1 MAMNFDF
8 TNDQNAIRDA
18 ARRFARERLAP
29 NYKAHDD
36 QDSFS
41 KELIREMGGLGLI
54 GTSLAE
60 EFGGLG
66 QDFVTEGIVM
76 EELAREDLNIG
87 YILLLNTLNAGII
100 AEYGSRE
107 MAAVVIPEM
116 CSGRRISCLALT
128 EPSAGSDAANIRLK
142 AERKGDVF
150 ILNGEKTSI
159 SMAHQSDISIV
170 FARTGT
176 QEERAHGITAL
187 LVELNQAG
195 ISRTTF
201 KDVGSGV
208 VGRGS
213 IFFDDVAVPAE
224 NMIGDEGMGFKQV
237 MAGFDFSRALIGLQ
251 CVGPAQVSLDEAWS
265 YTLERKAFGE
275 PISVNQG
282 VTEPLAVAETQLT
295 AARLLCYN
303 TLWLRDQGRPHTA
316 EAAMC
321 KWWPPQL
328 AFEAIHLCLQL
339 HGHLGYSMDMP
350 FQQRLREVM
359 GLHIGDG
366 TKQIQKMV
374 IARRKLAEAR
384 ARA

>member
-1 MAMNFDF
+1 MNFDF
-8 TNDQNAIRDA
+8 TDDQNAIRDA

-29 NYKAHDD
+29 NYKAHDT
-36 QDSFS
+36 QETFS
-41 KELIREMGGLGLI
+41 KDLIREMGELGLI
-54 GTSLAE
+54 GTSLRE

-66 QDFVTEGIVM
+66 QDYVTEGIVM
-76 EELAREDLNIG
+76 EELAREDVNVG

-100 AEYGSRE
+100 AEHGSRE
-107 MAAVVIPEM
+107 MAAEVIPEI
-116 CSGRRISCLALT
+116 CSGRKTSCLALT

-150 ILNGEKTSI
+150 VLNGEKTSI
-159 SMAHQSDISIV
+159 SMAHQTDLSIV

-176 QEERAHGITAL
+176 QEERAHGITAF
-187 LVELNQAG
+187 LVELDQPG

-201 KDVGSGV
+201 EDVGSGV

-213 IFFDDVAVPAE
+213 IFFDDVEVPAG
-224 NMIGDEGMGFKQV
+224 NMVGDEGMGFKQV

-251 CVGPAQVSLDEAWS
+251 CVGPAQASLDEAWS
-265 YTLERKAFGE
+265 YSLERHAFGE
-275 PISVNQG
+275 PIAVNQG

-328 AFEAIHLCLQL
+328 AFETIHLCLQL

-374 IARRKLAEAR
+374 IARRKLAEAK